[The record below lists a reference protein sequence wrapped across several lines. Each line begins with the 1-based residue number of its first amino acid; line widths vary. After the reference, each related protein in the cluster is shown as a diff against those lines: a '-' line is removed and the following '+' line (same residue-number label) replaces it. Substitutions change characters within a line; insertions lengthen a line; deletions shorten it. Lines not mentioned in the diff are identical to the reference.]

1 MDKSK
6 YPYWSVAALSPSNP
20 FYIAGP
26 ISGCGQCFEIQCL
39 DSGGQY
45 AVGYTLLC
53 VSALFV
59 CKSPTAILVP
69 AGVVFSIVSCL
80 ALHFLAAVTSS
91 PCVFNDADS
100 VIRPSQVNLQCSNPT
115 DLS

>member
-45 AVGYTLLC
+45 AVGHTLLC
-53 VSALFV
+53 VSALFA
-59 CKSPTAILVP
+59 CNSLTATLVP

-80 ALHFLAAVTSS
+80 ALRSLAAVTYSL
-91 PCVFNDADS
+91 CTFNDAGC
-100 VIRPSQVNLQCSNPT
+100 QA
-115 DLS
+115 